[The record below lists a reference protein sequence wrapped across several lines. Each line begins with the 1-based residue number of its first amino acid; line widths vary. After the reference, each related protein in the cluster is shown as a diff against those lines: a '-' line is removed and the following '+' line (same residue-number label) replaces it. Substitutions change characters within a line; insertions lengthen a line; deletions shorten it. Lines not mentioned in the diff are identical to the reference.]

1 MRSKTIKSSICALG
15 AVLLF
20 TGFAHAATISSGEY
34 TVQVAIDPAMAED
47 KPFIASIKTMMKN
60 ASSYLHKATKQ
71 QAIYGKIIIL
81 VPDSWSDDPSYLP
94 AGAESVASADI
105 FVGKNIGGAY
115 ATPGKIFIDDGSMD
129 GDTVV
134 HEWGHYRWGLG
145 DEYCD
150 YVLKDDGTGAMKWY
164 QVYKTAAG
172 WNRCTALQT
181 IQRDCE
187 ERLQSGAA
195 CTTTANQVNGAK
207 ASIMHRQWNPGI
219 DSFCDNSTDT
229 KYQHNSTVNNHQNRI
244 HGRKSCWE
252 VINVHA
258 DGIKMS
264 GGTTISYKDP
274 VFEVKKAGKAEVIL
288 VLDVSG
294 SMSGSPIQN
303 AAAAA
308 RSFVDRAEEGTWIGV
323 VSFSTSAS
331 LLLGLTEVKDAAS
344 RAPIKAAIPTT
355 TVSLTCIGCGMQ
367 TALNTLNGSPRNM
380 SQMMAL
386 LTDGGENVSPRIADV
401 LPSVV
406 AAGVTVNTIG
416 LGAAADAQMQDVADQ
431 TGGAY
436 YFAPGGDQQ
445 ALSDAFITIANQTN
459 PVPSATI
466 ESASTTV
473 PGNSGTKALKAYL
486 DSSIGTNTVFNITF
500 STIDLANAV
509 VTVTQPN
516 GTVLDDS
523 YSGYIS
529 DASAKTITF
538 RIDATATVGTWTVD
552 ITNNDSSDTTAN
564 LLVTSSAS
572 SGASPI
578 TLTANLASSS
588 VDFPHPAIV
597 RASLTSTEGI
607 ILANVYAEVTNP
619 DGTTTDIELKD
630 NGQGADSFPLD
641 GSYAAYYTAYTGP
654 GNYTVRVHAD
664 NSSNTAE
671 VGSQF
676 NDNAGFQSDVDAF
689 ASEGNRLDIPETN
702 LVAARAMTKPEKAL
716 GSDFQRSTSAGGFNL
731 TGWLSGDQIPPSK
744 ISTLS
749 IVGQDSSSLLLTWL
763 AVGDDLDFGRAT
775 SYDLR
780 ISTSDIIDD
789 ADFTSA
795 NQVTGVSA
803 PQDAGTGETFT
814 VSGLSGDT
822 TYYFAIKAIDDAGNT
837 GSMSNVYSG
846 STSQGG
852 GSGGSGGGGGG
863 GGGGSCFITSIH

>member
-1 MRSKTIKSSICALG
+1 MSKKTIKAIIMAWG
-15 AVLLF
+15 AWFVF
-20 TGFAHAATISSGEY
+20 TGFALAASISNGEY

-47 KPFIASIKTMMKN
+47 KPFINSIKTMMKD
-60 ASSYLHKATKQ
+60 ASDYLHKATKQ
-71 QAIYGKIIIL
+71 QAMFSKVIIL

-134 HEWGHYRWGLG
+134 HEWGHYRFGLG

-150 YVLKDDGTGAMKWY
+150 YVLKDDGSGAMKWY

-181 IQRDCE
+181 IERDCD

-195 CTTTANQVNGAK
+195 CTTTVNDVNGAK

-219 DSFCDNSTDT
+219 DSFCDNGTDT
-229 KYQHNSTVNNHQNRI
+229 KYKHNSAVNNHQNRI

-252 VINVHA
+252 VINTHA

-264 GGTTISYKDP
+264 GGTTITYKEP

-294 SMSGSPIQN
+294 SMAGSPVQN

-308 RSFVDRAEEGTWIGV
+308 RAFVDRAEEGTWIGV
-323 VSFSTSAS
+323 VSFSTSSS

-344 RAPIKAAIPTT
+344 RATIKAAIPTT
-355 TVSLTCIGCGMQ
+355 TISLTCIGCGMQ
-367 TALNTLNGSPRNM
+367 TALNELNGSSRNM
-380 SQMMAL
+380 AQMMAL
-386 LTDGGENVSPRIADV
+386 MTDGGENVSPYIADV

-416 LGAAADAQMQDVADQ
+416 LGAAADVQMQDVADQ
-431 TGGAY
+431 TGGQY

-466 ESASTTV
+466 ESASITV
-473 PGNSGTKALKAYL
+473 PGNGGTKALTVYL
-486 DSSIGTNTVFNITF
+486 DSSIGANTVFNITF
-500 STIDLANAV
+500 STIDVANAD

-516 GTVLDDS
+516 STVLDDS

-538 RIDATATVGTWTVD
+538 RIDGTAAAGTWTVD
-552 ITNNDSSDTTAN
+552 ITNDDSSDTTAN
-564 LLVTSSAS
+564 LLVASSAPA
-572 SGASPI
+572 GVSPI
-578 TLTANLASSS
+578 TLTANLVSSS
-588 VDFPHPAIV
+588 VTFPDPAII

-607 ILANVYAEVTNP
+607 ILANVSAEVTNP
-619 DGTTTDIELKD
+619 DGSTTDIELKD
-630 NGQGADSFPLD
+630 DGQGADSFPLD
-641 GSYAAYYTAYTGP
+641 GNYASYYTAYTGS
-654 GNYTVRVHAD
+654 GNYTVRVYAD
-664 NSSNTAE
+664 NSFNTAE

-676 NDNAGFQSDVDAF
+676 NDNSGFQSDVDPF
-689 ASEGNRLDIPETN
+689 AGEGNRLNTTEAN
-702 LVAARAMTKPEKAL
+702 LVAAREMTKPEMAL
-716 GSDFQRSTSAGGFNL
+716 ASNFQRSTSAGGFNL
-731 TGWLSGDQIPPSK
+731 SSWFSGDQIAPSK

-749 IVGQDSSSLLLTWL
+749 IVGRDSSSILLTWL
-763 AVGDDLDFGRAT
+763 AVGDDLDYGRA
-775 SYDLR
+775 SAYDLR
-780 ISTSDIIDD
+780 VSTTNITDD
-789 ADFTSA
+789 NDFDNAD
-795 NQVTGVSA
+795 QVTGVGA
-803 PQDAGTGETFT
+803 PQDAGAGETYT
-814 VSGLSGDT
+814 VSGLSAGT
-822 TYYFAIKAIDDAGNT
+822 TYYFAIKAIDDAGNS

-846 STSQGG
+846 STSGDG
-852 GSGGSGGGGGG
+852 GSSGGGGGG
-863 GGGGSCFITSIH
+863 GGGCFITTVH